1 MATRPNSKLPDRDKA
16 KPRSSGKSKASGE
29 EAAAAGGPDIAGF
42 VGRLQRAQRTRDA
55 ITMLK
60 RFPARAGEYAE
71 MPAFVPGWLATALAG
86 MGKGRPYCH
95 QAEAWT
101 HIHARRHTV
110 VVTPTASGKT
120 LCYNVPIA
128 SMLRE
133 EEGSALYLYPTKAL
147 SQDQCAELNDLFK
160 ATGIEELAHVYD
172 GDTPADLRRAIRDR
186 ARAVLTNPDMLHQSI
201 LPNHDRWRRLFSTL
215 RFVVIDEMHTYRGV
229 FGSHVANV
237 IRRLQRICRHYGS
250 APQFVFTSATIANPG
265 ELAEN
270 LIGEPAVVVDRSGAP
285 SGERLFMLYNPPILN
300 PEDGRRQ
307 SPGSAAQQ
315 MVVPLLEEGAGAIV
329 FARSRQGVE
338 VLTRRIRETLTERRK
353 KDLAGRV
360 DGYRG
365 GYLPEDRR
373 RIERGLRAGTIRGVV
388 TTNALE
394 LGIDIGALDVAVLA
408 GYPGT
413 IASTWQ
419 QAGRA
424 GRRQSTALVVL
435 VAGSDPVDQYLIT
448 HPESFFEASPEFGRI
463 DPDNLR
469 ILAEHL
475 RCAVYELPIR
485 TDEAYGRYDVEE
497 TQGILDWVAEHN
509 GPVQC
514 NGTSWRWNGEGYP
527 AQGVNLRDMADEN
540 FVIIDTT
547 QPRKPN
553 ILGEIDFEGAHT
565 TVYEKAIYSHSGE
578 LYEVHR
584 LDYKDRKAY
593 VRAVS
598 TDYYTQAIDQTRVFV
613 LDVTEEREGSR
624 PFPGEGE
631 VRVAKRVVGYKKI
644 RMKTFE
650 NIGYGEIA
658 LPDLDKHTTSYWCVF
673 PSPWLDRLGVRG
685 DTLAGA
691 LTGISR
697 VMHTLALVHLMCA
710 AEDLLVTVSGRQGD
724 AWETLPD
731 NVAPLGPP
739 TIADDPAVF
748 LYDRYPGG
756 VGFSEQLF
764 RLHDDLLRKAEQLV
778 ESCPCGTGCPSCV
791 GPVELIGEGGRA
803 AALRI
808 LRAAVADLA
817 ESS

>member
-1 MATRPNSKLPDRDKA
+1 MATRSRPSLPDRDPSR
-16 KPRSSGKSKASGE
+16 PRSGAGSNAEGA
-29 EAAAAGGPDIAGF
+29 EAAAGPDIEGF
-42 VGRLQRAQRTRDA
+42 VRGLQRSQRTRDS

-60 RFPARAGEYAE
+60 RFPPKAGDFAA
-71 MPAFVPGWLATALAG
+71 MPDFVPAWLAESLAKL
-86 MGKGRPYCH
+86 GKARPYSH
-95 QAEAWT
+95 QAEAWG

-128 SMLRE
+128 QMLRE
-133 EEGSALYLYPTKAL
+133 EEGTALYLYPTKAL
-147 SQDQCAELNDLFK
+147 SQDQCAELNELFR
-160 ATGIEELAHVYD
+160 ATGIEEQAHVYD
-172 GDTPADLRRAIRDR
+172 GDTPADLRRTIRDR

-201 LPNHDRWRRLFSTL
+201 LPNHDRWRRLFSSL

-237 IRRLQRICRHYGS
+237 IRRLQRICRYYGS

-270 LIGEPAVVVDRSGAP
+270 LIGEPATVVSRSGAP

-300 PEDGRRQ
+300 VEDGRRQ

-315 MVVPLLEEGAGAIV
+315 LVVPLLEMGAGAIV

-338 VLTRRIRETLTERRK
+338 VLTRRIREALVERRK
-353 KDLAGRV
+353 KELAARV

-373 RIERGLRAGTIRGVV
+373 RIERGLRAGTIRGVI

-424 GRRQSTALVVL
+424 GRRQTTALVVL

-448 HPESFFEASPEFGRI
+448 HPESFFESSPEFGRI

-547 QPRKPN
+547 QPKKPN

-584 LDYKDRKAY
+584 LDYKERKAY
-593 VRAVS
+593 VRAVK

-613 LDVTEEREGSR
+613 LDVTEELESRR

-673 PSPWLDRLGVRG
+673 PSAWLDP
-685 DTLAGA
+685 LAIKADSLSGA

-710 AEDLLVTVSGRQGD
+710 AGDLLVTVSGRQGD
-724 AWETLPD
+724 AWETLP
-731 NVAPLGPP
+731 NNAAPLGPP
-739 TIADDPAVF
+739 TIAEDPAIF

-764 RLHDDLLRKAEQLV
+764 KLHGELLRKATELV
-778 ESCPCGTGCPSCV
+778 ESCPCGSGCPSCV

-803 AALRI
+803 AAIRL
-808 LRAAVADLA
+808 LRAAVADLQ